1 MSKNTRLKKL
11 IIIGASGFGRE
22 VAWLV
27 ERINE
32 NNPTWDLVGFLDDD
46 LSIQGKEINGY
57 KVLGTVD
64 TIPTY
69 ADAYFVCAIGSSKIR
84 KSVVEKVYR
93 ADSKIKFATLVDPS
107 VECSKSVN
115 IGEGSIICAH
125 SIMTVDIEIGKHNV
139 INLDCTIG
147 HDSTLKDFV
156 TLYPSV
162 NVSGMCNIGQ
172 CTEIG
177 TGAKIIQEKN
187 ICDECIVGAGA
198 VVIKD
203 IKQSGVYVGIPAE
216 LR

>member
-1 MSKNTRLKKL
+1 MSKNTRLDKL
-11 IIIGASGFGRE
+11 ILIGAGGFGRE

-27 ERINE
+27 ERINA

-46 LSIQGKEINGY
+46 LSIWGKAINGY
-57 KVLGTVD
+57 KVLGGLDEITA
-64 TIPTY
+64 Y

-84 KSVVEKVYR
+84 KSVVEKVYL
-93 ADSKIKFATLVDPS
+93 ADSSIKFATLVDPS
-107 VECSKSVN
+107 VEYSKLVN

-125 SIMTVDIEIGKHNV
+125 TVMTVNIEIGKHNV

-177 TGAKIIQEKN
+177 TGAKIIQEKT
-187 ICDECIVGAGA
+187 ICGECTVGAGA

-203 IKQSGVYVGIPAE
+203 IKHSGVYVGVPAE

>member
-1 MSKNTRLKKL
+1 MSKNTRLDKL
-11 IIIGASGFGRE
+11 ILIGAGGFGRE

-27 ERINE
+27 ERINA
-32 NNPTWDLVGFLDDD
+32 NNPTWDLLGFLDDD
-46 LSIQGKEINGY
+46 LSIQGKAINGY
-57 KVLGTVD
+57 KVLGGLDEITA
-64 TIPTY
+64 Y
-69 ADAYFVCAIGSSKIR
+69 ADAHFVCAIGSSKIR
-84 KSVVEKVYR
+84 KSVVEKLYLI
-93 ADSKIKFATLVDPS
+93 DSKMKFATLVDPS
-107 VECSKSVN
+107 VEYSKSVN

-125 SIMTVDIEIGKHNV
+125 TVMTVNIEIGKHNV

-162 NVSGMCNIGQ
+162 NVSGICNIGQ